1 MLELA
6 QTEEFVDLQS
16 AVRDLA
22 ARHITAAPIAPD
34 RSATPP
40 SNALAALD
48 SMGFLMP
55 RATSEGGQG
64 IPSHLHWSVIAEELG
79 KADAGTALDVV
90 VSAYAAIV
98 VGRCGNGEQR
108 RLLAPTTT
116 IPARRGT
123 LLYFEGFG
131 RSPAEIATTVIPF
144 GERVLVSGRKTAAVR
159 VADSAFGVIVASHG
173 GEPAAVLL
181 SARAMAA
188 LKVVRD
194 DASSGKIGV
203 RSAATSVVDL
213 VDAEGEVL
221 TQSSAMELSRLIAG
235 FRLAVAS
242 ILLGVGEAAVRYAA
256 DYASSRE
263 AFGQPI
269 ANFQGVS
276 FPLADAEIALDGAR
290 LAVRDLAADV
300 DLFEDADRLA
310 DRTSV
315 VIAAATQAGTLS
327 TVTAVNT
334 LGGHGYLADHPVEQ
348 WYRDAA
354 VLAAVDFDPLLIDWS
369 PTRY

>member
-1 MLELA
+1 MLELL

-64 IPSHLHWSVIAEELG
+64 IPSHLHL
-79 KADAGTALDVV
+79 
-90 VSAYAAIV
+90 
-98 VGRCGNGEQR
+98 VGN
-108 RLLAPTTT
+108 
-116 IPARRGT
+116 RRGT
-123 LLYFEGFG
+123 RQSQTRAPGTASRRRCQRLRRDRRRAVRQRRTAATTCSDDHHP
-131 RSPAEIATTVIPF
+131 RSPRNAALFRGLRPVPCP
-144 GERVLVSGRKTAAVR
+144 GWRRLSSLSGSVSFCPAARRRRCAWPTAPSVSLSPRTAASR
-159 VADSAFGVIVASHG
+159 L
-173 GEPAAVLL
+173 PVLL

-276 FPLADAEIALDGAR
+276 FPLADAEIALDGAPIGCSGSGR
-290 LAVRDLAADV
+290 RCRPLRGCGPACRP
-300 DLFEDADRLA
+300 
-310 DRTSV
+310 
-315 VIAAATQAGTLS
+315 
-327 TVTAVNT
+327 N
-334 LGGHGYLADHPVEQ
+334 LGGDRRGHPGGHPFN
-348 WYRDAA
+348 RDGREHPWRPWLSRRSSGRA
-354 VLAAVDFDPLLIDWS
+354 VVSRRRGA
-369 PTRY
+369 RGC

>member
-1 MLELA
+1 MLELT

-22 ARHITAAPIAPD
+22 AQHITAAPAVPD
-34 RSATPP
+34 RSAALPA
-40 SNALAALD
+40 NALTALD
-48 SMGFLMP
+48 SMGLLMP
-55 RATSEGGQG
+55 RATDEGGQG
-64 IPSHLHWSVIAEELG
+64 IPSHLQWSVIAEELG
-79 KADAGTALDVV
+79 RADAGTALDVV
-90 VSAYAAIV
+90 ASAYAAIV
-98 VGRCGNGEQR
+98 VGRCGNSEQR
-108 RLLAPTTT
+108 RLLAPTA
-116 IPARRGT
+116 IKPSHRGT

-131 RSPAEIATTVIPF
+131 RSPAELDASVAPF
-144 GERVLVSGRKTAAVR
+144 GEHALVSGRKTAVVR
-159 VADSAFGVIVASHG
+159 VADNAFGVVVARHG

-181 SARAMAA
+181 SSEAMAA
-188 LKVVRD
+188 LQVVRD
-194 DASSGKIGV
+194 DASSGKLGV

-213 VDAEGEVL
+213 VEAEGEAL
-221 TQSSAMELSRLIAG
+221 TQGSAMELSRLIAG

-276 FPLADAEIALDGAR
+276 FPLVEAEIGLDSAR

-300 DLFEDADRLA
+300 DQLDDPDRLA
-310 DRTSV
+310 NHTSV
-315 VIAAATQAGTLS
+315 VVAAVTQAGTLS

-354 VLAAVDFDPLLIDWS
+354 VLAAIDFDPMLIDWS